1 MKYSY
6 PDFVK
11 HVNFCVFSILF
22 SSYIFFVYVVYNPK
36 NQVMDGEDWD
46 DQWIKGLGY
55 YFYIYTLIDIDTH
68 TKYEDNY

>member
-1 MKYSY
+1 
-6 PDFVK
+6 
-11 HVNFCVFSILF
+11 
-22 SSYIFFVYVVYNPK
+22 
-36 NQVMDGEDWD
+36 MDGEDWD